1 MFIIKHAQ
9 TRQYFHQKQ
18 KIILFRTPQEAELY
32 LNEFAN
38 YAIQRAIAEADEP
51 APFVMMRVQEVLA
64 SCQILPIDFDMER
77 NPDVKTIWMHEL
89 EN

>member
-1 MFIIKHAQ
+1 MFIIKHRL
-9 TRQYFHQKQ
+9 TEQYFHKEQ

-32 LNEFAN
+32 LNEFIN
-38 YAIQRAIAEADEP
+38 YAIHRAIAEADEP
-51 APFVMMRVQEVLA
+51 APFVMMRVRDVLA

-89 EN
+89 KS

>member
-1 MFIIKHAQ
+1 MFVIKHRP
-9 TRQYFHQKQ
+9 TGQYFHQEQ
-18 KIILFRTPQEAELY
+18 KIILFRTVEEAEIY

-38 YAIQRAIAEADEP
+38 YAMQRAIAEADEP
-51 APFVMMRVQEVLA
+51 VPFVMMRVQKVLA

-89 EN
+89 ES

>member
-1 MFIIKHAQ
+1 MFVIKHVP

-18 KIILFRTPQEAELY
+18 KIILFRTVEEAELY
-32 LNEFAN
+32 LNKFAN
-38 YAIQRAIAEADEP
+38 YAIQRAVAEADEP
-51 APFVMMRVQEVLA
+51 ALFVMMNVQEVFA

-89 EN
+89 ES

>member
-1 MFIIKHAQ
+1 MFIIKHRP
-9 TRQYFHQKQ
+9 TGQYFHQKQ

-38 YAIQRAIAEADEP
+38 YTIQRAIAEANEP

-64 SCQILPIDFDMER
+64 SCQILPIDFDIDN
-77 NPDVKTIWMHEL
+77 NPEVKTIWMHEL
-89 EN
+89 ES